1 MGSPLK
7 VLQKHI
13 GSNLDDFLK
22 DEGILEQIEA
32 VAIKRVIAFQLQDAM
47 SHIHLTKTV
56 MAKKMHTSRSALER
70 LFDPDNNSVTLG
82 TLNRAAAAV
91 GKKLKVE
98 LV

>member
-1 MGSPLK
+1 M
-7 VLQKHI
+7 
-13 GSNLDDFLK
+13 
-22 DEGILEQIEA
+22 
-32 VAIKRVIAFQLQDAM
+32 R
-47 SHIHLTKTV
+47 HIHLTKTV
-56 MAKKMHTSRSALER
+56 LAKKMHTSRSAVER